1 MLSDFDLEGKNKV
14 QKAAYYL
21 KNYGPGYTAKKA
33 LRKLGVPISQESE
46 YMTFLRRIS
55 PSKAELNVQRKSG
68 LEGRFHFTVVLEQGE
83 ENRSMDWKKQTV
95 LPVSVM
101 KMKEG
106 KTAEDILNKAKGDY
120 LVFSGKGAV
129 PRENFLYEICIAAE
143 LGADLIYTDED
154 NARGKKRFRPFF
166 KPDASFQFLLNFQ
179 YLGRIFVIKK
189 ELFGKIVEKTKGEL
203 TVSGDDWYDIAIQS
217 FLLAGQIRHI
227 PKALFSNEMDGEG
240 NGFVRG
246 TGEKQGDALKHYL
259 KTEGLKGNVKSSD
272 VPGFFHVEYELKEEP
287 LVSIIIPNKDHVE
300 DLKLCL
306 TSLKEKES
314 YGNYEVIIAEN
325 NSEKQATFDYYEKIQ
340 REDER
345 IHVVTFRGGF
355 NYSAINNFAVEHAL
369 GEIFLFLNNDTEF
382 TDGNALKEMVSSV
395 LKPGVGACGAM
406 LYYGDDTIQHAGV
419 IIGMGGFAAHAL
431 WSLRDRDETYY
442 PFSLCEREV
451 SAVTGACLMVRRKV
465 YEEVGGMGE
474 DFAVALNDVDFC
486 MKICEKGY
494 KILFNPYAKLY
505 HYESKSRGYEDTE
518 EKQKRFQKEINRFQE
533 KWEKEIQAGDKYYN
547 PNLTLHRA
555 DYSMDI

>member
-1 MLSDFDLEGKNKV
+1 M
-14 QKAAYYL
+14 
-21 KNYGPGYTAKKA
+21 
-33 LRKLGVPISQESE
+33 PISQESE
-46 YMTFLRRIS
+46 YMTFLRRVS

-101 KMKEG
+101 KLKEG

-166 KPDASFQFLLNFQ
+166 KPDASLEFLLNFQ

-240 NGFVRG
+240 TGFVRG
-246 TGEKQGDALKHYL
+246 TGEKQGDALRHYL
-259 KTEGLKGNVKSSD
+259 RTEGLKGNVKSSD

-287 LVSIIIPNKDHVE
+287 LVSIIIPNKDHTD

-306 TSLKEKES
+306 DSLKDKES
-314 YGNYEVIIAEN
+314 YENYEVIIAEN
-325 NSEKQATFDYYEKIQ
+325 NSEDKATFDYYEKIQ

-345 IHVVTFRGGF
+345 IHVVTFQGGF

-419 IIGMGGFAAHAL
+419 IIGMPCGALETGMRHITPFPSVSGKSPLSPGPAL
-431 WSLRDRDETYY
+431 W
-442 PFSLCEREV
+442 
-451 SAVTGACLMVRRKV
+451 
-465 YEEVGGMGE
+465 
-474 DFAVALNDVDFC
+474 
-486 MKICEKGY
+486 
-494 KILFNPYAKLY
+494 
-505 HYESKSRGYEDTE
+505 
-518 EKQKRFQKEINRFQE
+518 
-533 KWEKEIQAGDKYYN
+533 
-547 PNLTLHRA
+547 
-555 DYSMDI
+555 

>member
-21 KNYGPGYTAKKA
+21 KNYGVGYTGKKA

-46 YMTFLRRIS
+46 YMTFLRRVS

-101 KMKEG
+101 KLKEG

-166 KPDASFQFLLNFQ
+166 KPDASLEFLLNFQ

-240 NGFVRG
+240 TGFVRE
-246 TGEKQGDALKHYL
+246 TGEKQGDALRHYL
-259 KTEGLKGNVKSSD
+259 RTEGLKGNVT
-272 VPGFFHVEYELKEEP
+272 F
-287 LVSIIIPNKDHVE
+287 DHVHFGYDE
-300 DLKLCL
+300 DSRKAYRIFKACKK
-306 TSLKEKES
+306 SLKKAGKIGIDEDMACEIMNDLQE
-314 YGNYEVIIAEN
+314 NYE
-325 NSEKQATFDYYEKIQ
+325 
-340 REDER
+340 
-345 IHVVTFRGGF
+345 
-355 NYSAINNFAVEHAL
+355 
-369 GEIFLFLNNDTEF
+369 
-382 TDGNALKEMVSSV
+382 
-395 LKPGVGACGAM
+395 C
-406 LYYGDDTIQHAGV
+406 
-419 IIGMGGFAAHAL
+419 
-431 WSLRDRDETYY
+431 
-442 PFSLCEREV
+442 
-451 SAVTGACLMVRRKV
+451 
-465 YEEVGGMGE
+465 
-474 DFAVALNDVDFC
+474 
-486 MKICEKGY
+486 
-494 KILFNPYAKLY
+494 
-505 HYESKSRGYEDTE
+505 
-518 EKQKRFQKEINRFQE
+518 
-533 KWEKEIQAGDKYYN
+533 
-547 PNLTLHRA
+547 
-555 DYSMDI
+555 